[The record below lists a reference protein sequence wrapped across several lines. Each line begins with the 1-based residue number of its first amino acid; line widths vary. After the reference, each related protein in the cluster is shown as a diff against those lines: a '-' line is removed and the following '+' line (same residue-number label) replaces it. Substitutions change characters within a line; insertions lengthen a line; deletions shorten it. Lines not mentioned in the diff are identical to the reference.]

1 MKRARSIRL
10 QPKLLLGL
18 VAMAA
23 VLAAILAPTIAQLYR
38 ARMEEQYASLAFG
51 QASVAAD
58 LIDGDRVEQYYRT
71 GEKDAYYRETPLT
84 CRTLREKAGAE
95 RLSMWSWPEDE
106 DHVLHL
112 GRGAFPARTA
122 SATSATSTLTTA
134 AATS

>member
-23 VLAAILAPTIAQLYR
+23 VLAAILAPSIAQLYR

-71 GEKDAYYRETPLT
+71 GEKDALLRGDPPLP
-84 CRTLREKAGAE
+84 AGRQGEAGVE
-95 RLSMWSWPEDE
+95 IL
-106 DHVLHL
+106 LC
-112 GRGAFPARTA
+112 GRAGG
-122 SATSATSTLTTA
+122 
-134 AATS
+134 

>member
-51 QASVAAD
+51 QASVAAFSYS
-58 LIDGDRVEQYYRT
+58 LTKPSILLERCHCRRVS
-71 GEKDAYYRETPLT
+71 GGVIK
-84 CRTLREKAGAE
+84 
-95 RLSMWSWPEDE
+95 
-106 DHVLHL
+106 
-112 GRGAFPARTA
+112 
-122 SATSATSTLTTA
+122 ATSL
-134 AATS
+134 

>member
-23 VLAAILAPTIAQLYR
+23 VLAAILAPSIAQLYR

-71 GEKDAYYRETPLT
+71 GEKDAYYEEIHRYLLFAIFFPFFYGQIIFTVFNLLFE
-84 CRTLREKAGAE
+84 AE
-95 RLSMWSWPEDE
+95 ILAISNTIQHFYKLIRRLDN
-106 DHVLHL
+106 
-112 GRGAFPARTA
+112 T
-122 SATSATSTLTTA
+122 
-134 AATS
+134 